1 MTGQNMENALSN
13 LVNCIDIFKVRC
25 NNKITKSKKAESND
39 ETRRKELLLIIN
51 NRIIFK
57 YN

>member
-1 MTGQNMENALSN
+1 MENALSN